1 MHLFASVS
9 INNHLIAS
17 HRKSEERFH
26 LEPHAK
32 TQHNSDILWALI
44 MNFFVWWTT
53 SANQIPDFQFLLIK
67 GSPQL
72 QLRQERVSLRQTA
85 QDIRFPLTTGISE
98 QPAREPGGGTS
109 WQAGSHPLTY
119 PRRDPGPRPSSRC
132 LPPFSPPSGRPGTG
146 VTAGRVWRQEGE
158 LRAAPAG
165 GTWQPARPP
174 SSAARASALG
184 AARLRADWKTGPSH
198 LSRPCQ

>member
-1 MHLFASVS
+1 MQKLNITAIFYEHSSWISLFDEPLQQTKSPTFNFCLSRAHLNYSWDKNELAYDRP
-9 INNHLIAS
+9 
-17 HRKSEERFH
+17 RKTYVFCNDRH
-26 LEPHAK
+26 QRAACPRA
-32 TQHNSDILWALI
+32 
-44 MNFFVWWTT
+44 
-53 SANQIPDFQFLLIK
+53 
-67 GSPQL
+67 
-72 QLRQERVSLRQTA
+72 
-85 QDIRFPLTTGISE
+85 
-98 QPAREPGGGTS
+98 GGGTS

-119 PRRDPGPRPSSRC
+119 PRRDPGPRPSSHC